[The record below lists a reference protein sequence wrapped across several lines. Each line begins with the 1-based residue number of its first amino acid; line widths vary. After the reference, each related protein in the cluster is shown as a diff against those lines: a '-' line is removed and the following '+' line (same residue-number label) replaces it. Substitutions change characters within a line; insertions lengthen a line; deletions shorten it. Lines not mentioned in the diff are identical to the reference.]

1 MSLERPPNWPRGDRC
16 PAWDALNIHQ
26 RRRGAGFDLVRAF
39 AADPARVQDFTVC
52 GPGLVADLSKQRWDR
67 GIRASL
73 LELAEQVGLRGQ
85 REALRAGARL
95 NRSEGRAAL
104 HTALRAPAGSG
115 APFEAEVQ
123 AVLAR
128 FLAFAEGLRAEAQAG
143 VRADGRPAIRHVIN
157 LGIGGSDLGPRL
169 ACAALWEQ
177 SHPGLSLHF
186 ASNADPREL
195 LGLLAGLKPQ
205 ETLFIVASK
214 TFSTQETLANAQL
227 ARAWFEAEGG
237 QDAARH
243 FVATTA
249 NRAAAEAFGVG
260 EVFEFWEW
268 VGGRYSLWSAV
279 GLPLAIALGAEG
291 FRQLLAG
298 AHAMDRHVLET
309 PPEANLAT
317 QLGLLDV
324 WLRSFQ
330 GCPTRNLAP
339 YHQGLAGLPAWLQQL
354 EMESNGKQ
362 VDQAGEPLRCAT
374 SPVIWGEAGT
384 KGQHAFFQMLHQGGD
399 AVPVEF
405 LLVREPMQ
413 PARFGP
419 ATAAALGPALA
430 AQQHA
435 LLANGLAQAQALMQG
450 KRFEEAIA
458 ESVPTAAPDQPA
470 EAIARHRRFPGN
482 RPSTLLMLERLDA
495 WHLGALLALYEHRVF
510 TSAAVWGLNPF
521 DQWGVELGKSLARD
535 LLGRLATGESEG
547 LDPSTA
553 AAIRRLAP

>member
-1 MSLERPPNWPRGDRC
+1 MTPATLPSWPRGDRC
-16 PAWDALNIHQ
+16 PAWAVLEAQQ
-26 RRRGAGFDLVRAF
+26 RQRGAAFDLVQAF
-39 AADPARVQDFTVC
+39 AADPGRAEAFTVA
-52 GPGLVADLSKQRWDR
+52 GPGVVADLSKQRWDAP
-67 GIRASL
+67 IRASL
-73 LELAEQVGLRGQ
+73 LALAGQVGLHEQ
-85 REALRAGARL
+85 RLALAAGARL

-104 HTALRAPAGSG
+104 HTALRAPAGAG

-123 AVLAR
+123 GVLAR
-128 FLAFAEGLRAEAQAG
+128 LLGFAETLRAEARAG
-143 VRADGRPAIRHVIN
+143 RRADGGPAVRHVVN

-169 ACAALWEQ
+169 ACAALADQ
-177 SHPGLSLHF
+177 ADPGLSLHF

-195 LGLLAGLKPQ
+195 LGLLAGLTPQ

-214 TFSTQETLANAQL
+214 TFSTQETLANARL

-237 QDAARH
+237 RDASRH

-249 NRAAAEAFGVG
+249 NPAAAAAFGVA
-260 EVFEFWEW
+260 EVFEFWDW

-279 GLPLAIALGAEG
+279 GLPVALAVGAEG
-291 FRQLLAG
+291 FLALLAG
-298 AHAMDRHVLET
+298 AHAMDRHVLEA

-362 VDQAGEPLRCAT
+362 VDQAGEPLPCAT
-374 SPVIWGEAGT
+374 SPVVWGEAGT
-384 KGQHAFFQMLHQGGD
+384 KGQHAFFQMLHQGSD

-405 LLVREPMQ
+405 VLVREPMV
-413 PARFGP
+413 PARFAP
-419 ATAAALGPALA
+419 ATAAALQPSLV
-430 AQQHA
+430 AQQRA
-435 LLANGLAQAQALMQG
+435 LLANGLAQAQALMLG
-450 KRFEEAIA
+450 KRVEQAIA
-458 ESVPTAAPDQPA
+458 EPVPTAAPDQPA

-482 RPSTLLMLERLDA
+482 RPSSLLMLERLDP

-510 TSAAVWGLNPF
+510 TSATVWGLNPF
-521 DQWGVELGKSLARD
+521 DQWGVELGKSLAKD
-535 LLGRLATGESEG
+535 LLGRLVDGQTEG

-553 AAIRRLAP
+553 AAIRRLAG